1 MSETWNDVLIVT
13 EAMLG
18 AARAEAWDQLAMLED
33 ERRAL
38 IAKLPAAD
46 AEARETLAQI
56 ADVDALLVQRVTA
69 AREEAAELLRRLRQL
84 EAGANAYLGVAFGR

>member
-1 MSETWNDVLIVT
+1 MSAGWNDVLVVT

-18 AARAEAWDQLAMLED
+18 AARAEAWDQLATLED

-38 IAKLPAAD
+38 IAALPSAN
-46 AEARETLAQI
+46 AEARDTLSRI
-56 ADVDALLVQRVTA
+56 GDADRLLVQHVAA
-69 AREEAAELLRRLRQL
+69 AREDAAELLRRLRQL